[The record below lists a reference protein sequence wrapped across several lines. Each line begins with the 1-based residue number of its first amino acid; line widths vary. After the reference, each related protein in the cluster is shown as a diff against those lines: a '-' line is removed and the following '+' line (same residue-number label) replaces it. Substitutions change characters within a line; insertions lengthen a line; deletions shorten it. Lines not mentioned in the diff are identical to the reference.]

1 MTTAFAELPGI
12 VDPDALKS
20 FLAVLFAVA
29 HPPTNEK
36 TWSLAKREGEDVSP
50 SLAYTNTQAS
60 EPTSFSINW
69 GENGVASACK
79 TRSGWWEK
87 RSKVIEMQQDEGST
101 WSFLA
106 G

>member
-60 EPTSFSINW
+60 EPTSFSTKCW
-69 GENGVASACK
+69 GGMVWHQGVKLGVAGGRKGAK
-79 TRSGWWEK
+79 
-87 RSKVIEMQQDEGST
+87 
-101 WSFLA
+101 
-106 G
+106 